1 MPPLEGM
8 LFESAVSVRSS
19 AQAAA
24 LGDDDALDAAFEFR
38 SLIHEGELEPWLD
51 LVCEVFA
58 DLNIPRAYF
67 KRHWT
72 SDPPALRRLSG
83 VLVAVQRSTGRMVA
97 TVRIFRR
104 VIRVRGKAVTVGG
117 LSAVGEQ

>member
-1 MPPLEGM
+1 MPK
-8 LFESAVSVRSS
+8 SAVSVRSS

-24 LGDDDALDAAFEFR
+24 LGDDEALDAAFEFR

-117 LSAVGEQ
+117 LFATHHPVLPL

>member
-1 MPPLEGM
+1 M
-8 LFESAVSVRSS
+8 AVVGGWDTEAPQRV
-19 AQAAA
+19 
-24 LGDDDALDAAFEFR
+24 LNGLLNFFLEFR

-104 VIRVRGKAVTVGG
+104 VIRVRGKPVTVGG
-117 LSAVGEQ
+117 LFATHHPVLPL

>member
-1 MPPLEGM
+1 MG
-8 LFESAVSVRSS
+8 
-19 AQAAA
+19 
-24 LGDDDALDAAFEFR
+24 
-38 SLIHEGELEPWLD
+38 
-51 LVCEVFA
+51 VCEVFA

-117 LSAVGEQ
+117 LFATQLPCAAPVTTLCCPCDHPVMLLTLTL